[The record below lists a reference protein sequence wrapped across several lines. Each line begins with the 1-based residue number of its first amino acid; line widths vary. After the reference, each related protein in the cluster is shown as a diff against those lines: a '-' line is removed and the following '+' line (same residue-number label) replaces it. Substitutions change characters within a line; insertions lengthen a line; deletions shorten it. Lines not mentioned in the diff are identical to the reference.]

1 MKKHRIMVLDP
12 GHFHAA
18 LPFMH
23 SSHRIDDDIHVYAP
37 QGQGVDSFVG
47 MIETFNQ
54 RQEAPT
60 SWRLQIHHSCDPLG
74 DMLKERPGDIAVL
87 AGKNRLKVA
96 NTAALAQ
103 AGIHVLAD
111 KPLVIEP
118 QGLRFLHE
126 ALESNAVVLD
136 MMTAREE
143 SLPRIQRE
151 LIADNELFGGFDT
164 SAGDAIY
171 IESTHCL
178 SKSVN
183 GRQLIRP
190 EWYFDVTEQG
200 EGIVDV
206 ATHYADLVLLM
217 LGTGKSLPE
226 FKLLAATHWPTLV
239 SHGEFSAICGAEDWT
254 ESIRGA
260 VRNNMLELMA
270 NGEIVAECAGVPLRI
285 RIEWR
290 QQSMPGIT
298 EGINLICRGVNCTIA
313 VLRREAGSAVLDII
327 PRPGKE
333 HIVKMALSRR
343 RERFEP
349 IPGSTALR
357 LHVEENHPGHE
368 AQFAA
373 TLNRFLD
380 YIDTGVTER
389 EKAMLNAKYTLLMQA
404 KAAAQE

>member
-1 MKKHRIMVLDP
+1 MVLDP
-12 GHFHAA
+12 GHFHSV
-18 LPFMH
+18 LPFMFP
-23 SSHRIDDDIHVYAP
+23 SSRIDEDVHVYAP
-37 QGQGVDSFVG
+37 EGKDLDSFIDV
-47 MIETFNQ
+47 IETFNQ
-54 RQEAPT
+54 RPEAPT
-60 SWRLQIHHSCDPLG
+60 SWRLQIHHSCDPLR

-87 AGKNRLKVA
+87 AGKNRLKAV

-118 QGLRFLHE
+118 QGLPFLND
-126 ALESNAVVLD
+126 ALESNAVVID

-143 SLPRIQRE
+143 PMPRIQRE
-151 LIADNELFGGFDT
+151 LIADSELFGGFDT
-164 SAGDAIY
+164 SASDAIY

-178 SKSVN
+178 LKSVN
-183 GRQLIRP
+183 GRQLLRP
-190 EWYFDVTEQG
+190 EWYFDVMEQG
-200 EGIVDV
+200 EGIADV

-217 LGTGKSLPE
+217 LGADKSLPE

-239 SHGEFSAICGAEDWT
+239 SHGEFRAICGAEDWT

-313 VLRREAGSAVLDII
+313 VLRQEGSPAVLELI

-349 IPGSTALR
+349 VPGSTALR

-380 YIDTGVTER
+380 YIDTGVPEW
-389 EKAMLNAKYTLLMQA
+389 EKVMLNAKYTLLMQA
-404 KAAAQE
+404 KAAAAK